1 MDVIFLSRIQ
11 FAVTTMFHILF
22 PVLTIGLALYL
33 VVVEFLWLITKQEI
47 YYRLYR
53 FWVKIFAINFGIGVV
68 TGVVLEFEFG
78 TNFSHFSQMVSNVFS
93 PLLAFEV
100 MTAFFLEA
108 GFLGIMLFGWERVHR
123 SIHFLATC
131 LVSFGAILSAFWILA
146 ANSWMQTPAGY
157 KLINGKFMVTDFS
170 TAIFNPSMFARM
182 GHMTLA
188 SFETSAFVVAG
199 ISAYYLLKER
209 QTVLFRRSL
218 AISLVMA
225 AVFTPLQIFQGDVSG
240 RKVFHHQPAKLAAME
255 AHWETNTKGGAP
267 FTAIALP
274 DTEGEKN
281 LLAVDIPYGLS
292 LLLTHSFNGRVQ
304 GLKEFP
310 KKDRPNVFI
319 LFWSFRLMVAIGFI
333 LLFVMVWAGVLW
345 RRGRLYSHRPF
356 LRTLLIL
363 HPLGFVATELG
374 WVTNEVG
381 RQPWLVYNL
390 MRTSEGVSPIPAGN
404 VVWSLSLFLIIF
416 IVVGTSYFYYVLKA
430 LRTGP
435 DMSSPIPPIQRP
447 AGMRALQEVMGKME
461 GEPSKAPNSKHQ
473 ITNKSQ

>member
-1 MDVIFLSRIQ
+1 MDAVLLSRIQ

-33 VVVEFLWLITKQEI
+33 VVVEFLWLVTKQEI

-68 TGVVLEFEFG
+68 SGVVLEFEFG
-78 TNFSHFSQMVSNVFS
+78 TNFSRFSQMVSNVFS

-131 LVSFGAILSAFWILA
+131 LVSVGAILSAFWILA

-157 KLINGKFMVTDFS
+157 RVVDGKFMVTDFS
-170 TAIFNPSMFARM
+170 AAIFSPSLFARM

-188 SFETSAFVVAG
+188 SFETTAFVIAG
-199 ISAYYLLKER
+199 ISAYYLLKEKEI
-209 QTVLFRRSL
+209 VLFRRSL

-225 AVFTPLQIFQGDVSG
+225 ALFAPLQVYQGDVSG
-240 RKVFHHQPAKLAAME
+240 RQVFQHQPLKMAAME

-267 FTAIALP
+267 FAVIALP
-274 DTEGEKN
+274 DMEAEKN
-281 LLAVDIPYGLS
+281 LFAVDVPGGLS
-292 LLLTHSFNGRVQ
+292 LLLTHSSEGRVQ
-304 GLKEFP
+304 GLKDFP
-310 KKDRPNVFI
+310 KRDRPNVFI

-333 LLFVMVWAGVLW
+333 LLLVMVWAAVLW
-345 RRGRLYSHRPF
+345 LWGRLYNHRPF

-363 HPLGFVATELG
+363 HPLGFFATELG

-390 MRTSEGVSPIPAGN
+390 MRTTEGVSPIPAGN
-404 VVWSLSLFLIIF
+404 VIWSLSLFLAIF
-416 IVVGTSYFYYVLKA
+416 AVVGISYFYYLLKT

-435 DMSSPIPPIQRP
+435 DMSTPIPLLQRP
-447 AGMRALQEVMGKME
+447 AGMRALQEVGGKME
-461 GEPSKAPNSKHQ
+461 GGPSKAPNPKHQ
-473 ITNKSQ
+473 IPNKSQ